1 MQSVGNFPLSQGGL
15 QVGLGRGWGRVGR
28 AQTKQ
33 LVLHQSRHE
42 PRGLR
47 LQAKREKGAQQRN
60 GTRRMGRAAE
70 LMDRGFGKGT
80 VLGGRPPSF

>member
-1 MQSVGNFPLSQGGL
+1 M
-15 QVGLGRGWGRVGR
+15 GR

-42 PRGLR
+42 ARGLR
-47 LQAKREKGAQQRN
+47 LQGGLAKREKGAQQRN
-60 GTRRMGRAAE
+60 GTGRMGKAVE